1 MPLPCK
7 SSGAGDSGIAVKEK
21 SMADNFDKTREGERA
36 NASQK
41 GVAQQFLT
49 FTVESEEYGVD
60 IMTVREIKGWTET
73 TRLPNAPEF
82 MRGVMNLRGLIIPI
96 FDLRTRFH
104 RGLTEA
110 TAKHVVIILAIG
122 ERNIGI
128 LVDTVSDILDV
139 SADQIKPAPTADTQV
154 DAAFISGLI
163 SLEDRMVV
171 LLNVNHLFDTQQI
184 EKVIEQVA

>member
-1 MPLPCK
+1 M
-7 SSGAGDSGIAVKEK
+7 V
-21 SMADNFDKTREGERA
+21 DNFDKTREGEKSVA
-36 NASQK
+36 GQK
-41 GVAQQFLT
+41 GGAQQFLT
-49 FTVESEEYGVD
+49 FTVEQEEYGVD

-96 FDLRTRFH
+96 FDLRTRFR

-110 TAKHVVIILAIG
+110 TPKHVVIILAVG

-139 SADQIKPAPTADTQV
+139 SGDQIKPAPTSDTQI
-154 DAAFISGLI
+154 DAAYISGLI
-163 SLEDRMVV
+163 SLENRMVV
-171 LLNVNHLFDTQQI
+171 LLNVDHLFDVQHI
-184 EKVIEQVA
+184 ERAIGQAA

>member
-1 MPLPCK
+1 
-7 SSGAGDSGIAVKEK
+7 
-21 SMADNFDKTREGERA
+21 MADSFDKTREGGKEA
-36 NASQK
+36 AAQK
-41 GVAQQFLT
+41 GAAQQYLT
-49 FTVESEEYGVD
+49 FTVEKEEYGVD

-110 TAKHVVIILAIG
+110 TPKHVVIILAVG

-128 LVDTVSDILDV
+128 LVDTVSDILDAG
-139 SADQIKPAPTADTQV
+139 ADQIKSAPASGAQADT
-154 DAAFISGLI
+154 DYISGLI
-163 SLEDRMVV
+163 SLEGRMVV
-171 LLNVNHLFDTQQI
+171 LLSVDHLFDVQHLEEAIGQ
-184 EKVIEQVA
+184 AA

>member
-1 MPLPCK
+1 
-7 SSGAGDSGIAVKEK
+7 
-21 SMADNFDKTREGERA
+21 MADSFDQTR
-36 NASQK
+36 ASEKEAAEQK
-41 GVAQQFLT
+41 GAVQQFLT
-49 FTVESEEYGVD
+49 FTVEKEEYGVD

-110 TAKHVVIILAIG
+110 TPKHVVIILAVG
-122 ERNIGI
+122 ARNIGI
-128 LVDTVSDILDV
+128 LVDTVSDILNV
-139 SADQIKPAPTADTQV
+139 GSDQIKPAPSMDTRADMQV

-163 SLEDRMVV
+163 SLDDRMVV
-171 LLNVNHLFDTQQI
+171 LLNVDHLFDGKHI
-184 EKVIEQVA
+184 ENALAAAPVGIAA

>member
-1 MPLPCK
+1 MT
-7 SSGAGDSGIAVKEK
+7 
-21 SMADNFDKTREGERA
+21 DNFDKIREHEKSDA
-36 NASQK
+36 VKSF
-41 GVAQQFLT
+41 VQQFLT
-49 FTVESEEYGVD
+49 FTVEGEEYGVD

-96 FDLRTRFH
+96 FDLRTRFSQ
-104 RGLTEA
+104 RLTEA
-110 TAKHVVIILAIG
+110 TPKHVVIIMAVK

-128 LVDTVSDILDV
+128 LVDTVSDILDA
-139 SADQIKPAPTADTQV
+139 STDQIKPAPTADTQV

-171 LLNVNHLFDTQQI
+171 LLNVEHLFDTKQI
-184 EKVIEQVA
+184 EKVIEQAA